1 MGSSETILVLAE
13 PDDEP
18 QVQLLRKRLQ
28 GVQIIAGNSAAALG
42 EAARKATVLY
52 NCSGKLGLFREI
64 SRQCPNLK
72 WVHSRSVG
80 LERTLFPELA
90 RSRVVLTNG
99 GECLARRSGNLPSA
113 RFCILP
119 KTSGE

>member
-28 GVQIIAGNSAAALG
+28 GVQIVAGNSAAALS

-64 SRQCPNLK
+64 SGQCPNLK

-80 LERTLFPELA
+80 LERTLFPVLT
-90 RSRVVLTNG
+90 RRRVVVTNG
-99 GECLARRSGNLPSA
+99 LGVFGAA
-113 RFCILP
+113 V
-119 KTSGE
+119 

>member
-1 MGSSETILVLAE
+1 METTMVSSETILVLAE

-18 QVQLLRKRLQ
+18 QLQLLRKRLP
-28 GVQIIAGNSAAALG
+28 GVQIVGDSAAALS

-52 NCSGKLGLFREI
+52 NCSGKLGLFRQI
-64 SRQCPNLK
+64 FGQCPNLK

-99 GECLARRSGNLPSA
+99 RG
-113 RFCILP
+113 
-119 KTSGE
+119 